1 MCPVFKIRSLHPT
14 SVYLTNCL
22 TAHNQLGS
30 RDWLVYTT
38 APRTRR
44 RACTCLSLPITRE
57 NYSERKSVL
66 TTRLLITVDLHTPL
80 NKHCLICIRSFE
92 SLYSHFLPP
101 LLLGDTVFLASCID
115 VPKQGVE
122 YRR

>member
-1 MCPVFKIRSLHPT
+1 MISLKQQIFRFVCPVFKIRSLHPT

-44 RACTCLSLPITRE
+44 RG
-57 NYSERKSVL
+57 
-66 TTRLLITVDLHTPL
+66 LHV
-80 NKHCLICIRSFE
+80 S
-92 SLYSHFLPP
+92 
-101 LLLGDTVFLASCID
+101 
-115 VPKQGVE
+115 
-122 YRR
+122 